1 MMKKKNIYDDASLI
15 KKSLIKDL
23 SDKEQKELDQLLDDQ
38 SLQDVYKELSDRGY
52 LKKQFME
59 YEKYSSQK
67 AYCEFKE
74 RRGHSGRIRIVRW
87 VAVVAAVW
95 VLALGVTL
103 WMTFGKKENVAP
115 LPVASKIIPAGEKKA
130 TLTLA
135 DGTEVHVEEITAQI
149 LQEKGMNI
157 EYRNGEIVYHKSEE
171 KTTEVVYNK
180 LEVPRGGECM
190 IKLDD
195 GTKVWVNAE
204 TKLKYPVT
212 FVGDRREVVLEGEAF
227 FDVAKNEKPFIVK
240 TSFGDVRVLGT
251 AFGISA
257 YASEPE
263 SYTTLVRGKVSV
275 EREGIK
281 PVVILPGEQVV
292 TSKDGKM
299 IKQQVDVEEFV
310 GWKDGIYVFKEKSL
324 GEIMKTLE
332 RWYNISVDF
341 QEKSLV
347 DLPFTGNLK
356 RYDDINVFFDAL
368 TRTGDMK
375 YRVEGNQVILFK

>member
-67 AYCEFKE
+67 AYREFKE

-292 TSKDGKM
+292 TFKDGKM
-299 IKQQVDVEEFV
+299 IKQEVDVEEFV

-341 QEKSLV
+341 QDKSLV

>member
-67 AYCEFKE
+67 AYREFKE

-180 LEVPRGGECM
+180 LEVARGGECM

>member
-67 AYCEFKE
+67 AYREFKE

-135 DGTEVHVEEITAQI
+135 DGTEVHVEEIAAQI

-275 EREGIK
+275 EREGGE

>member
-67 AYCEFKE
+67 AYREFKE

-135 DGTEVHVEEITAQI
+135 DGTEVHVEEITARV

-171 KTTEVVYNK
+171 ETTEVVYNK

-204 TKLKYPVT
+204 TKLKYPVV

-275 EREGIK
+275 EREGMK

-292 TSKDGKM
+292 TFKDGKM
-299 IKQQVDVEEFV
+299 IKQEVDVEEFV

-332 RWYNISVDF
+332 RWYNVSVDF
-341 QEKSLV
+341 QDKSLV

>member
-38 SLQDVYKELSDRGY
+38 SLQVVYKELRDRGY

-67 AYCEFKE
+67 AYREFKE

>member
-67 AYCEFKE
+67 AYREFKE

-275 EREGIK
+275 EREGMK

-292 TSKDGKM
+292 TFKDGKM
-299 IKQQVDVEEFV
+299 IKQEVDVEEFV

-341 QEKSLV
+341 QDKSLV

>member
-1 MMKKKNIYDDASLI
+1 MMKNKNIYDDASLI

-38 SLQDVYKELSDRGY
+38 SLQDVYKELSARGY

-67 AYCEFKE
+67 AYREFKE

-204 TKLKYPVT
+204 TKLKYPVA

-227 FDVAKNEKPFIVK
+227 LDVAKNEKPFIVK

-257 YASEPE
+257 YASESE

-275 EREGIK
+275 EREGGE

>member
-67 AYCEFKE
+67 AYREFKE

-135 DGTEVHVEEITAQI
+135 DGTEVHVEEITAQV
-149 LQEKGMNI
+149 LQEKGMKI

-204 TKLKYPVT
+204 TKLKYPVA
-212 FVGDRREVVLEGEAF
+212 FVGDRREVVLDGEAF

-341 QEKSLV
+341 QDKSLV

>member
-59 YEKYSSQK
+59 YEKYSSPK
-67 AYCEFKE
+67 AYREFKE

-135 DGTEVHVEEITAQI
+135 DGTEVHVEEITARV

-171 KTTEVVYNK
+171 ETTEVVYNK

-204 TKLKYPVT
+204 TKLKYPVV

-275 EREGIK
+275 EREGMK

-292 TSKDGKM
+292 TFKDGKM
-299 IKQQVDVEEFV
+299 IKQEVDVEEFV

-341 QEKSLV
+341 QDKSLV

>member
-67 AYCEFKE
+67 AYREFKE

-135 DGTEVHVEEITAQI
+135 DGMEVHVEEITAQI

>member
-67 AYCEFKE
+67 AYREFKE

-87 VAVVAAVW
+87 VAVVAAMW

-135 DGTEVHVEEITAQI
+135 DGTEVHVEEITARV

-171 KTTEVVYNK
+171 ETTEVVYNK

-275 EREGIK
+275 EREGMK

-292 TSKDGKM
+292 TFKDGKM
-299 IKQQVDVEEFV
+299 IKQEVDVEEFV

>member
-67 AYCEFKE
+67 AYREFKE

-347 DLPFTGNLK
+347 DLPFNLK

>member
-59 YEKYSSQK
+59 YEKYSSPK
-67 AYCEFKE
+67 AYREFKE

-135 DGTEVHVEEITAQI
+135 DGTEVHVEEITARV

-171 KTTEVVYNK
+171 ETTEVVYNK

-204 TKLKYPVT
+204 TKLKYPVV

-275 EREGIK
+275 EREGMK

-292 TSKDGKM
+292 TFKDGKM
-299 IKQQVDVEEFV
+299 IKQEVDVEEFV

>member
-67 AYCEFKE
+67 AYREFKE

-195 GTKVWVNAE
+195 GAKVWVNAE

>member
-38 SLQDVYKELSDRGY
+38 SLQDVYKELSARGY

-67 AYCEFKE
+67 AYREFKE

-204 TKLKYPVT
+204 TKLKYPVA

-257 YASEPE
+257 YASESE

-275 EREGIK
+275 EREGGE

>member
-67 AYCEFKE
+67 AYREFKE

-87 VAVVAAVW
+87 VAVIAAVW

>member
-1 MMKKKNIYDDASLI
+1 MMKNKNIYDDASLI

-38 SLQDVYKELSDRGY
+38 SLQDVYKELSARGY

-67 AYCEFKE
+67 AYREFKE

-204 TKLKYPVT
+204 TKLKYPVA

-257 YASEPE
+257 YASESE

-275 EREGIK
+275 EREGMK

-292 TSKDGKM
+292 TFKDGKM
-299 IKQQVDVEEFV
+299 IKQEVDVEEFV

>member
-67 AYCEFKE
+67 AYREFKE

-204 TKLKYPVT
+204 TKLKYPVA

-227 FDVAKNEKPFIVK
+227 FDVAKNEKPFIVE

-257 YASEPE
+257 YASESE

-275 EREGIK
+275 EREGGE

>member
-67 AYCEFKE
+67 AYREFKE

-204 TKLKYPVT
+204 TKLKYPVA

-275 EREGIK
+275 EREGGK

>member
-204 TKLKYPVT
+204 TKLKYPVA

-257 YASEPE
+257 YASESE

-275 EREGIK
+275 EREGGE

>member
-1 MMKKKNIYDDASLI
+1 MKKKNIYDDASLI

-67 AYCEFKE
+67 AYREFKE

-115 LPVASKIIPAGEKKA
+115 LPVASKIIPAGKKKA

-135 DGTEVHVEEITAQI
+135 DGTEVHVEEITARV

-171 KTTEVVYNK
+171 ETTEVVYNK

-204 TKLKYPVT
+204 TKLKYPVV

-275 EREGIK
+275 EREGMK

-292 TSKDGKM
+292 TFKDGKM
-299 IKQQVDVEEFV
+299 IKQEVDVEEFV

-341 QEKSLV
+341 QDKSLV

>member
-67 AYCEFKE
+67 AYREFKE

-204 TKLKYPVT
+204 TKLKYPVA

-275 EREGIK
+275 EREGGK

-299 IKQQVDVEEFV
+299 MKQKVDVEEFV

-341 QEKSLV
+341 QDKSLV

>member
-1 MMKKKNIYDDASLI
+1 MKKKNIYDDASLI

-59 YEKYSSQK
+59 YEKYSSKK
-67 AYCEFKE
+67 AYREFKE

-204 TKLKYPVT
+204 TKLKYPVA

-275 EREGIK
+275 EREGGK

-299 IKQQVDVEEFV
+299 MKQKVDVEEFV

-341 QEKSLV
+341 QDKSLV

>member
-1 MMKKKNIYDDASLI
+1 
-15 KKSLIKDL
+15 
-23 SDKEQKELDQLLDDQ
+23 
-38 SLQDVYKELSDRGY
+38 
-52 LKKQFME
+52 
-59 YEKYSSQK
+59 
-67 AYCEFKE
+67 
-74 RRGHSGRIRIVRW
+74 
-87 VAVVAAVW
+87 
-95 VLALGVTL
+95 
-103 WMTFGKKENVAP
+103 
-115 LPVASKIIPAGEKKA
+115 
-130 TLTLA
+130 
-135 DGTEVHVEEITAQI
+135 
-149 LQEKGMNI
+149 MNI
-157 EYRNGEIVYHKSEE
+157 NSES
-171 KTTEVVYNK
+171 T
-180 LEVPRGGECM
+180 LHF
-190 IKLDD
+190 
-195 GTKVWVNAE
+195 
-204 TKLKYPVT
+204 PVE
-212 FVGDRREVVLEGEAF
+212 FSSENREVYLEGEAF
-227 FDVAKNEKPFIVK
+227 FDVVKNEKPFIVK

-251 AFGISA
+251 SFGINA
-257 YASEPE
+257 YVDAPE

-275 EREGIK
+275 EREGGE

>member
-67 AYCEFKE
+67 AYREFKE

-135 DGTEVHVEEITAQI
+135 DGTEVHVEEITARV

-171 KTTEVVYNK
+171 ETTEVVYNK

-204 TKLKYPVT
+204 TKLKYPVV

-275 EREGIK
+275 EREGMK

-292 TSKDGKM
+292 TFKDGKM
-299 IKQQVDVEEFV
+299 IKQEVDVEEFV

-332 RWYNISVDF
+332 RWYNVSVDF
-341 QEKSLV
+341 QDKSLV

-375 YRVEGNQVILFK
+375 SRVEGNQVILFK

>member
-67 AYCEFKE
+67 AYREFKE

-115 LPVASKIIPAGEKKA
+115 LPVDSKIIPAGKKKA

-135 DGTEVHVEEITAQI
+135 DGTEVHVEEITARV

-171 KTTEVVYNK
+171 ETTEVVYNK

-204 TKLKYPVT
+204 TKLKYPVV

-275 EREGIK
+275 EREGMK

-292 TSKDGKM
+292 TFKDGKM
-299 IKQQVDVEEFV
+299 IKQEVDVEEFV

-341 QEKSLV
+341 QDKSLV

>member
-15 KKSLIKDL
+15 RKSLIKDL
-23 SDKEQKELDQLLDDQ
+23 NDQEQNELNQLLDDQ
-38 SLQDVYKELSDRGY
+38 SLQDIYKDLSDRGY

-59 YEKYSSQK
+59 YEKYSSQE
-67 AYCEFKE
+67 AYREFKE
-74 RRGHSGRIRIVRW
+74 KRGSSGRIRNVRW
-87 VAVVAAVW
+87 VAAVAAVW
-95 VLALGVTL
+95 VLALSVTL
-103 WMTFGKKENVAP
+103 WMAFGKKENVAP

-135 DGTEVHVEEITAQI
+135 DGTEVHVEEITAQV

-157 EYRNGEIVYHKSEE
+157 EYRDGEIVYHKSEE

-204 TKLKYPVT
+204 TKLKYPVA

-275 EREGIK
+275 EREGEK
-281 PVVILPGEQVV
+281 PVVILSGEQVV
-292 TSKDGKM
+292 TFKDGKM
-299 IKQQVDVEEFV
+299 IKQEVDVEEFV

-341 QEKSLV
+341 QDKSLV

>member
-67 AYCEFKE
+67 AYREFKE

-115 LPVASKIIPAGEKKA
+115 LPVASKIIPAGKKKA

-135 DGTEVHVEEITAQI
+135 DGTEVHVEEITARV

-171 KTTEVVYNK
+171 ETTEVVYNK

-204 TKLKYPVT
+204 TKLKYPVV

-275 EREGIK
+275 EREGMK

-292 TSKDGKM
+292 TFKDGKM
-299 IKQQVDVEEFV
+299 IKQEVDVEEFV

-341 QEKSLV
+341 QDKSLV

>member
-171 KTTEVVYNK
+171 ETTEVVYNK

-204 TKLKYPVT
+204 TKLKYPVA

-227 FDVAKNEKPFIVK
+227 FDVAKNEKPFIVE

-257 YASEPE
+257 YASESE

-275 EREGIK
+275 EREGGE

-341 QEKSLV
+341 QDKSLV

>member
-67 AYCEFKE
+67 AYREFKE

-87 VAVVAAVW
+87 VAVVAAMW

-135 DGTEVHVEEITAQI
+135 DGTEVHVEEITARV

-204 TKLKYPVT
+204 TKLKYPVV

>member
-67 AYCEFKE
+67 AYREFKE

-257 YASEPE
+257 YASDPE
-263 SYTTLVRGKVSV
+263 GYTTLVRGKVSV

>member
-1 MMKKKNIYDDASLI
+1 MMKNKNIYDDASLI

-38 SLQDVYKELSDRGY
+38 SLQDVYKELSARGY

-67 AYCEFKE
+67 AYREFKE

-204 TKLKYPVT
+204 TKLKYPVA
-212 FVGDRREVVLEGEAF
+212 FVGDRRKVVLEGEAF

-257 YASEPE
+257 YASESE

-275 EREGIK
+275 EREGGE

>member
-67 AYCEFKE
+67 AYREFKE

-204 TKLKYPVT
+204 TKLKYPVA

-275 EREGIK
+275 EREGGK

-299 IKQQVDVEEFV
+299 MKQKVDVEEFV